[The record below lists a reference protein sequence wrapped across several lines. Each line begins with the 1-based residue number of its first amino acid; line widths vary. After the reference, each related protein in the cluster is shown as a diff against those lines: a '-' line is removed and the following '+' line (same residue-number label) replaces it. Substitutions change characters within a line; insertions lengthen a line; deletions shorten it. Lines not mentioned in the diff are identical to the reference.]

1 MAVKHK
7 YSAGELVC
15 QRSKKV
21 KLEFEI
27 LWMTIDKMTTCNF
40 MSYHEF
46 KCYICLERFKDFFN
60 LPRIELIKK
69 TILQFLRVCPSF
81 VNTLR
86 AFSQS
91 ESTTLEFLIDEH
103 GRLFVSS
110 EKSYLYT
117 LIRDCSFIDFGH
129 MKI

>member
-86 AFSQS
+86 AFS
-91 ESTTLEFLIDEH
+91 TLSCMAKCPKKWKKRKMCLQKVF
-103 GRLFVSS
+103 
-110 EKSYLYT
+110 
-117 LIRDCSFIDFGH
+117 
-129 MKI
+129 